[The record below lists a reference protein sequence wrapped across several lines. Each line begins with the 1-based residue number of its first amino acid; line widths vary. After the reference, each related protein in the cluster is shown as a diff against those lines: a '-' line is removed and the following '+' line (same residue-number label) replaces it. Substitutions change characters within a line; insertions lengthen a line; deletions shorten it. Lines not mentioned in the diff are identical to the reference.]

1 LGSGSSGS
9 SLLRPDSNRWSPAE
23 KRVAAGEAVT
33 GNGFLLMGDDGDEDA
48 VEKARDRIDNDG
60 IRGLFFL

>member
-9 SLLRPDSNRWSPAE
+9 SLRVPDSTRWSPVE
-23 KRVAAGEAVT
+23 KRVASDDAVT

-48 VEKARDRIDNDG
+48 DEKARDRSDNEG